1 MPKLISKETKRLII
15 DAAKEQPQ
23 VRVAEIFKVSRVY
36 VNRIVNNKPL
46 TRTRPSK
53 NVCPITGVRL

>member
-46 TRTRPSK
+46 TRTRLSK

>member
-1 MPKLISKETKRLII
+1 MPKLISKEIKRLII
-15 DAAKEQPQ
+15 NAAKEQSQ
-23 VRVAEIFKVSRVY
+23 TRVAEIFNVSRVY

-53 NVCPITGVRL
+53 NICPITGVRL